1 MKIVLV
7 EKSPKVKVSLT
18 ALVPFSRMFK
28 GVVKVGSTP
37 PEPAGASS
45 LRLHTSPAQDPST
58 LPPVVSVKDRV
69 SPKSLM
75 VIVAAWAGGAHTA
88 SRPIQAQMPML
99 VLRRRRERSVELG
112 MYWLL

>member
-7 EKSPKVKVSLT
+7 EKSPNVKVSLI
-18 ALVPFSRMFK
+18 ALVSFSRMFR
-28 GVVKVGSTP
+28 GVVKAGSVP
-37 PEPAGASS
+37 PEPTGAIS

-69 SPKSLM
+69 SPKSLT

-88 SRPIQAQMPML
+88 RRPIQKHIPTL
-99 VLRRRRERSVELG
+99 VLSRRRERSVELG
-112 MYWLL
+112 MSWLP